1 MIWVNWAF
9 SSFKPGNFGAAY
21 FPTNPTEKTEKTT
34 AGEGGRTLQAGAI
47 DSDRHAVQSIWL
59 LILYNILMIF
69 DVPCYITFV
78 CVLYLLCHVVLCCIT

>member
-21 FPTNPTEKTEKTT
+21 FPTNQKPKNRKTT

-59 LILYNILMIF
+59 LILYNILMYH
-69 DVPCYITFV
+69 VH
-78 CVLYLLCHVVLCCIT
+78 LYMYSIYYVMWYCVVLHHIY